1 MRFDV
6 VCIYTYITITQY
18 VSKDKNQKSE
28 FFVSFFRLYF
38 LLFIA
43 YNTTFANENLSGR
56 MKTRYNSQL
65 KTIFPRQ
72 DKEPDLRARCKKT
85 QTKRKI

>member
-28 FFVSFFRLYF
+28 FFVSFFEALF
-38 LLFIA
+38 LAFYSI
-43 YNTTFANENLSGR
+43 
-56 MKTRYNSQL
+56 
-65 KTIFPRQ
+65 
-72 DKEPDLRARCKKT
+72 
-85 QTKRKI
+85 